1 MGVSKTSDHI
11 QMKIKMPN
19 PSQDLTA
26 SSKVPNQD
34 MKNIDV
40 LCTFKF
46 KIESQILDHGSIAHI
61 QSRIKITN
69 PSQEP
74 PVSLKAKIQTLT
86 YIDVLCTFEI
96 IN

>member
-1 MGVSKTSDHI
+1 MGVLRT
-11 QMKIKMPN
+11 
-19 PSQDLTA
+19 
-26 SSKVPNQD
+26 
-34 MKNIDV
+34 
-40 LCTFKF
+40 
-46 KIESQILDHGSIAHI
+46 IAHI
-61 QSRIKITN
+61 QSRIKTTN